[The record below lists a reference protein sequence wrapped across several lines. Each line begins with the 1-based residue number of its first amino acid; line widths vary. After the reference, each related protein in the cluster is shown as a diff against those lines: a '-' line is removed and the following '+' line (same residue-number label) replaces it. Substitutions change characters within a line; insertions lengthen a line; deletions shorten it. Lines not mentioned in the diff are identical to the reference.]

1 MSLARW
7 SSSPGNGGRR
17 SVTEL
22 LSTTGLTKRFGGLIA
37 NDRIDFALARG
48 ALRCVIGPNGAGKTT
63 FISMISGHVRPSSGR
78 IRFKGTDITRL
89 PVERRARLGICR
101 KFQTPSLFLNLTVME
116 NIELAVLATRR
127 PRTER
132 RRRIAEV
139 LESIRLEDLRG
150 ETVNALTHGQRQWL
164 EVGLL
169 VAKDSELLLL
179 DEPTAG
185 MTAEET
191 RATGMLVQNL
201 VRQVGLS
208 VIIIEHDIK
217 FVRALAAPVTV
228 LHQGRVLCEG
238 DFVTI
243 SEDARVRDIYLGAE

>member
-1 MSLARW
+1 M
-7 SSSPGNGGRR
+7 
-17 SVTEL
+17 
-22 LSTTGLTKRFGGLIA
+22 
-37 NDRIDFALARG
+37 
-48 ALRCVIGPNGAGKTT
+48 RCVIGPNGAGKTT
-63 FISMISGHVRPSSGR
+63 FISMISGHVRPSAGR
-78 IRFKGTDITRL
+78 IRFKGTDITRF
-89 PVERRARLGICR
+89 PVERRARLGVCR
-101 KFQTPSLFLNLTVME
+101 KFQTPSLFLNLTVVE

-127 PRTER
+127 PRMER

-139 LESIRLEDLRG
+139 LESIRLEDLR
-150 ETVNALTHGQRQWL
+150 EQTVNALTHGQRQWL

-191 RATGMLVQNL
+191 RATGTLVQNL
-201 VRQVGLS
+201 VRQAGLS

-217 FVRALAAPVTV
+217 FVRDLTAPVTV

-238 DFVTI
+238 DFATI
-243 SEDARVRDIYLGAE
+243 SEDPRVRDIYLGAE

>member
-1 MSLARW
+1 M
-7 SSSPGNGGRR
+7 
-17 SVTEL
+17 
-22 LSTTGLTKRFGGLIA
+22 LSTRGLTKRFGGLLA
-37 NDRIDFALARG
+37 NDQIDFELAMG

-63 FISMISGHVRPSSGR
+63 FISMISGHLPPSSGR
-78 IRFKGTDITRL
+78 ISFKGIDITRF

-116 NIELAVLATRR
+116 NVELAVLATSR
-127 PRTER
+127 PRAER

-139 LESIRLEDLRG
+139 LELIRLADLRD

-169 VAKDSELLLL
+169 MAKDSVLLLL

-191 RATGMLVQNL
+191 RATGALIQSLVG
-201 VRQVGLS
+201 RISLS
-208 VIIIEHDIK
+208 IIIIEHDVK
-217 FVRALAAPVTV
+217 FIRDLAAPITV

-238 DFVTI
+238 NFAEV
-243 SEDARVRDIYLGAE
+243 SEDSRVRDIYLGAE